1 MRHQR
6 RMSPHEKQTRLRNN
20 LALPGRPA
28 QLICDIVL
36 INSIEK
42 RKAGDI
48 FHLVCDLHVRSV
60 LCSVR
65 LVSKIGGVTAR
76 RGVL

>member
-1 MRHQR
+1 
-6 RMSPHEKQTRLRNN
+6 LV
-20 LALPGRPA
+20 
-28 QLICDIVL
+28 CDIVL

-48 FHLVCDLHVRSV
+48 FHLVCDLRVRSV
-60 LCSVR
+60 PCSVR
-65 LVSKIGGVTAR
+65 LVLKIGGLTAK